1 MKNNYSEVCKKNQ
14 SQSHSRVGFSE
25 SLKIV
30 RDRIEISSFEP
41 SNRAFANE
49 LFFIIAEVGAL
60 PCDAQIQINGEKLS
74 AETVSEVYTQLEKE
88 HLELV
93 IEKFREAKY
102 EIKHRKSYFR
112 TALYNCVFEFESYY
126 ENQVRKDGIA

>member
-1 MKNNYSEVCKKNQ
+1 MTNNYSEVCKKNQ
-14 SQSHSRVGFSE
+14 SQSHCRVSFSE
-25 SLKIV
+25 SLRRV
-30 RDRIEISSFEP
+30 RYRIDISSFEP
-41 SNRAFANE
+41 SDRAFANE
-49 LFFIIAEVGAL
+49 LILIIAEVGAL

-74 AETVSEVYTQLEKE
+74 AETVSEVYAQLEKE

-102 EIKHRKSYFR
+102 EIKYRKSYFR

-126 ENQVRKDGIA
+126 ENQVRKDGTA